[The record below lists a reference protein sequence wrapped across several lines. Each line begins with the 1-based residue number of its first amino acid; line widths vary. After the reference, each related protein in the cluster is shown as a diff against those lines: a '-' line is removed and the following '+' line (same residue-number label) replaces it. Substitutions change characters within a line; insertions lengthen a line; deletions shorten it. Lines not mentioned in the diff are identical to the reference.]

1 MEVRFGASLIV
12 LAAQFETAGG
22 AAMWQAPRWP
32 GRVAVKERPAV
43 KLEELTEVPFVAPWE
58 RRIILCRHGHVA
70 REAADL
76 QENAFY
82 GGNFDVPLSAGG
94 DADMRA
100 VAEYIASQHYS
111 EAAATVFA
119 SPTAAVS
126 GSLLQRALAPRAV
139 GGVRLVQSDLLAEV
153 DRGRWAN
160 LTAAEVRR
168 RWGDDSYERWA
179 LDDDYGARECG
190 GEGMGDLRA
199 RALAVRDLVLERTLP
214 GTASV
219 ICTHLWVARQ
229 ILADAVGV
237 EDGGL
242 CIDVPYASISLLDF
256 PDTAWPSTRANR
268 DLPYVRLLGCVPA
281 DAAGDA
287 VGMHRKGR

>member
-1 MEVRFGASLIV
+1 MPLSPVS
-12 LAAQFETAGG
+12 GG
-22 AAMWQAPRWP
+22 SS
-32 GRVAVKERPAV
+32 
-43 KLEELTEVPFVAPWE
+43 
-58 RRIILCRHGHVA
+58 CRHGHVA

-82 GGNFDVPLSAGG
+82 GGNFDAPLSAGG

-100 VAEYIASQHYS
+100 VAEYIGSQHYS

-126 GSLLQRALAPRAV
+126 GSLLQRALAPRVV

-219 ICTHLWVARQ
+219 ICTHLWVRARSW
-229 ILADAVGV
+229 
-237 EDGGL
+237 
-242 CIDVPYASISLLDF
+242 PTPSASR
-256 PDTAWPSTRANR
+256 TANPSTCRTRRSRCLISPTRRGPRRA
-268 DLPYVRLLGCVPA
+268 PTATCPTCGCSAACRPTPPA
-281 DAAGDA
+281 TRW
-287 VGMHRKGR
+287 GMHRKGR